1 MPYYLHRCSWI
12 GIDGDL
18 EEALAAEFP
27 GDPPKPNEFEPVSA
41 EEYSSAILD
50 LRFEEGEWQQ

>member
-12 GIDGDL
+12 GINGDL
-18 EEALAAEFP
+18 DEALTTEFP
-27 GDPPKPNEFEPVSA
+27 GDPPKPSDFEEVSA
-41 EEYSSAILD
+41 EEYHDAILD